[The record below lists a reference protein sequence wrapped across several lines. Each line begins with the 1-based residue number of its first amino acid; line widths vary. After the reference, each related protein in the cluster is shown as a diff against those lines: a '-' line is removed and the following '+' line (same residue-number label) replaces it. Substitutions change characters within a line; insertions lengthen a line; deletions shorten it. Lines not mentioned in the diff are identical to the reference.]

1 MKARTEEKKARVKRS
16 PSEKDVQMRKEGYKT
31 TCTIK
36 CTHAKHIQ
44 RKDTDG
50 VFMDRLAVVRLL
62 LIYICFSWLSC
73 VVLENCTKW
82 ELQVKFHWKQ
92 NEDYSPEI
100 ALRNCPKEFGGE
112 VCINVIFG
120 EGGVYAIK
128 HTCFQK
134 VSASLMKVMS
144 C

>member
-1 MKARTEEKKARVKRS
+1 MYNK
-16 PSEKDVQMRKEGYKT
+16 MHICKT
-31 TCTIK
+31 
-36 CTHAKHIQ
+36 Q

-62 LIYICFSWLSC
+62 LIYICFSLLGC
-73 VVLENCTKW
+73 VDLEKCTKW
-82 ELQVKFHWKQ
+82 ELQVKFHWEQ

-100 ALRNCPKEFGGE
+100 AEKLFQRVRGRGLYKCDFWWRGSYMQSGTQ
-112 VCINVIFG
+112 VL
-120 EGGVYAIK
+120 
-128 HTCFQK
+128 QK